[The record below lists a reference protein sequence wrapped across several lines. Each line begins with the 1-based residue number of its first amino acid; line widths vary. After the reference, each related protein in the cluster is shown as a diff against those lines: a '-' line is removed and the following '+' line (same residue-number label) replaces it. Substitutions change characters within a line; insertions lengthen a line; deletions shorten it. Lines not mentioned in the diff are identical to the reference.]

1 MTCVQ
6 HLNREQLLAE
16 IAKRDEDNARLHREN
31 ARLEQLLRLMEQKV
45 DGLVRR
51 LFGTSSEKL
60 DPAQLQLLLLELPG
74 IAEGKAGASSLQE
87 ADPPRA
93 AVEPRRPRRERW
105 PQDLPVVEE
114 VLEPAE
120 VQADPEQYRLIGA
133 EVSEQLDYEPA
144 RFLLRRL
151 IRRKYVRRQQRDQP
165 PVIAPLPETLQ
176 ERCIAAPGLLAAVIV
191 GKYVD
196 HLPLYRQE
204 DIFRRRHQVHLPRAS
219 LARWMGLAADW
230 LAPVYNSIRT
240 EVMAGGYVQVD
251 ETPIRYLDPGGGKT
265 KLGYLWT
272 AHAPGGDTFYHWETS
287 RAAACLSNVLS
298 ADFRGKVQCDGYA
311 AYPSFARNKQHLE
324 LVGCWAHA
332 RRRFYEARPHVPLRA
347 TWILRQIGHL
357 YQIEKQLRQAGAG
370 PELRAAQR
378 ASQAAPILARLHRV
392 LNAWKAS
399 GAHLPASSMGQ
410 AIDYALGQW
419 DLLGR
424 YLHDGRLEIDNN
436 QVENAIRPTAV
447 GKKNWLF
454 IGHAECGQRGAILFT
469 IVQACRQRGINPFD
483 YLKDVLT
490 QIPHHTNKTVAQLT
504 PENWLKNRQP
514 HAARAA

>member
-51 LFGTSSEKL
+51 LFGSSSEKL

-151 IRRKYVRRQQRDQP
+151 IRRKYVRRQRRQEP

-230 LAPVYNSIRT
+230 LAPVYASIRT
-240 EVMAGGYVQVD
+240 GVMAGGYVQVD
-251 ETPIRYLDPGGGKT
+251 EPQRS
-265 KLGYLWT
+265 
-272 AHAPGGDTFYHWETS
+272 GD
-287 RAAACLSNVLS
+287 RRPKA
-298 ADFRGKVQCDGYA
+298 
-311 AYPSFARNKQHLE
+311 
-324 LVGCWAHA
+324 A
-332 RRRFYEARPHVPLRA
+332 RRARRSRVKPRSVTLIPAEAKPNSA
-347 TWILRQIGHL
+347 TCGQ
-357 YQIEKQLRQAGAG
+357 
-370 PELRAAQR
+370 PTLRAATPSTIGR
-378 ASQAAPILARLHRV
+378 
-392 LNAWKAS
+392 
-399 GAHLPASSMGQ
+399 PAGP
-410 AIDYALGQW
+410 
-419 DLLGR
+419 
-424 YLHDGRLEIDNN
+424 
-436 QVENAIRPTAV
+436 RP
-447 GKKNWLF
+447 
-454 IGHAECGQRGAILFT
+454 
-469 IVQACRQRGINPFD
+469 ACPMS
-483 YLKDVLT
+483 
-490 QIPHHTNKTVAQLT
+490 
-504 PENWLKNRQP
+504 
-514 HAARAA
+514 